1 VGTPTASLRFT
12 EGSRRPHLRFLAH
25 SLAILQASSHSPPRV
40 PALPSHV
47 SPAGHQG
54 LLYSSP
60 TVHKRSAWCSAVFLL
75 QPAQGLPA
83 DDARFTQ
90 GSPVAALLFSHNS
103 PGVPL
108 APLLD
113 FHEMCR
119 VFTEC
124 SFTGQHQSP
133 KDPPMDPPEVLW
145 RSAMIHLRFT

>member
-1 VGTPTASLRFT
+1 MGIPTASLRFT
-12 EGSRRPHLRFLAH
+12 EGPPRPNLRFLAH
-25 SLAILQASSHSPPRV
+25 SLAIPQASSYSPPRV

-60 TVHKRSAWCSAVFLL
+60 TVHKRSAWCCAVFLL
-75 QPAQGLPA
+75 RPAQASPT

-90 GSPVAALLFSHNS
+90 GSPVAALRFPHNS
-103 PGVPL
+103 PGVPP
-108 APLLD
+108 ALLLH

-124 SFTGQHQSP
+124 SFTDQHQSP